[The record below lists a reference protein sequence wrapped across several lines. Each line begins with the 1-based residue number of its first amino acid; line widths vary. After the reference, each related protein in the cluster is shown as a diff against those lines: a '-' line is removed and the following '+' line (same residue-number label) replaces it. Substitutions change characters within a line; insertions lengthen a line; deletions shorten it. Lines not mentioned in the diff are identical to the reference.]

1 MCKSCYFLFFVFLIA
16 CHPDVTPLADKL
28 QRFDRQLESAPSSIL
43 DSLNQIDASALD
55 KGDRAYY
62 YLLQASAKDKNYQK
76 ITTDST
82 LRLAESYF
90 YHTKNY
96 YNLGRTRYY
105 IAKYLYSTNNPKD
118 AYIVFKE
125 AEYNIK
131 ESNEY
136 NPHLLGLIYTQL
148 GVIQGGQYNHT
159 EAKIYYNKAIE
170 KFSETHDTIST
181 LFTLKQL
188 AWIFMFEKN
197 YQKAENMLSEI
208 IQTIEHVSCK
218 NTIKISKL
226 YASTLNTLN
235 QYYLETSKIEEALAV
250 SQKCIEYLE
259 KKQLHVPSNYYSS
272 LITTIER
279 SGKNEYIK
287 YYCNK
292 MLISAQEENN
302 LKNQIRGYKIL
313 TKIESEKG
321 NFKEAYLL
329 HERYILLKDDYN
341 KQIKFNEVVKLE
353 RMYNYSEKER
363 LYYKAKNKNL
373 WLLIF
378 VLIITVIAC
387 LIILY
392 SYWLHRK
399 LKDRNKE
406 LAEQIREVEWGF
418 TLAKELTI
426 DNIRNNHELENILNR
441 YVSSIPTSLFEE
453 FHAKRHIQQQSYSQR
468 LLLSLTNMNKEF
480 AEKLKQ
486 KYPNLTSNEILLASM
501 IRYEW
506 DLNDISQVFQIS
518 LDAVQKRKSRLKTKI
533 NRKDPDIGNLE
544 KYLADF

>member
-105 IAKYLYSTNNPKD
+105 IAKYLYSTQPEK
-118 AYIVFKE
+118 AYILLKE
-125 AEYNIK
+125 AEVNMK
-131 ESNEY
+131 ENFNSY
-136 NPHLLGLIYTQL
+136 SRTLGLIYSLL
-148 GVIQGGQYNHT
+148 GTIQGRQDNHK
-159 EAKIYYNKAIE
+159 ESEKYYLLAIE
-170 KFSETHDTIST
+170 NFSKTQDSISILYT
-181 LFTLKQL
+181 QKQL
-188 AWIFMFEKN
+188 AWTFIF
-197 YQKAENMLSEI
+197 QKRYEEAQNLLLNI
-208 IQTIEHVSCK
+208 
-218 NTIKISKL
+218 IKIVTIDDNISDIHL
-226 YASTLNTLN
+226 YTSTLNALN
-235 QYYLETSKIEEALAV
+235 QCYQNTSNYNKALKI
-250 SQKCIEYLE
+250 SYKCIRHLE
-259 KKQLHVPSNYYSS
+259 KNHLYIRSNYYSA
-272 LITTIER
+272 LITNLEQTNCND
-279 SGKNEYIK
+279 SLKF
-287 YYCNK
+287 YCEK
-292 MLISAQEENN
+292 MLINAKKENN
-302 LKNQIRGYKIL
+302 LKNQVKGYKSL
-313 TKIESEKG
+313 SEIEYKNNNYEK
-321 NFKEAYLL
+321 AYNLQNQ
-329 HERYILLKDDYN
+329 YISLKDEYN
-341 KQIKFNEVVKLE
+341 LQLKFNEIIKLE
-353 RMYNYSEKER
+353 RKYNYSEKER

-399 LKDRNKE
+399 LKDRNRE